1 MQARGSVSS
10 YAACFLNSVTAS
22 GAESTMRKVLMF
34 SGIFVVLFGFFIPN
48 HGAAVQ
54 FEQPEHVIII
64 TIDGCRPDKLLEANT
79 PNIDYILGDAA
90 YSWTAQTVYPSST
103 PEAHASLF
111 TGTWPENHT
120 YGDPGDFVLAETMF
134 QVFEEMGYETCL
146 VDGKGGRIAG
156 LEVDVSYVI
165 MDIDYRWIDEEWV
178 QGSEDP
184 NGDLRVMENVIEIL
198 VENSPTLTFVLLPQ
212 IDTAGHLYGHTS
224 EEYLRA
230 IEKADQAIGVL
241 IDNLKKLGIYES
253 TLLVILSDH
262 GMTGTD
268 HGSRGPGD
276 MTIPLIISGPG
287 VEVDDFEGGRIID
300 VAPTVTALFG
310 LRAPANAEGRNLFEE
325 VAPVEPMLTVV
336 AAIVGAAMICAIFI
350 RKRRKREAIQPA
362 PPA

>member
-1 MQARGSVSS
+1 
-10 YAACFLNSVTAS
+10 
-22 GAESTMRKVLMF
+22 MRKVLMF

-54 FEQPEHVIII
+54 FERPEHAIII

-79 PNIDYILGDAA
+79 PNIDHILEDAA

-111 TGTWPENHT
+111 TGAWPETHN
-120 YGDPGDFVLAETMF
+120 YGDPGDFVRAETIF
-134 QVFEEMGYETCL
+134 QVFEKTGYETCL

-165 MDIDYRWIDEEWV
+165 TDTDYRWIDEEWA

-212 IDTAGHLYGHTS
+212 VDTAGHLYGHTS
-224 EEYLRA
+224 EEYLQA
-230 IEKADQAIGVL
+230 IEKADQAVGIL
-241 IDNLKKLGIYES
+241 TDNLKELGIYES

-262 GMTGTD
+262 GMTGTT
-268 HGSRGPGD
+268 HGSRDPGD
-276 MTIPLIISGPG
+276 MTIPLIISGPSVKAG
-287 VEVDDFEGGRIID
+287 EFGNGRIID
-300 VAPTVTALFG
+300 VAPTVTTLFG
-310 LRAPANAEGRNLFEE
+310 LRAPASAEGRNLFEE
-325 VAPVEPMLTVV
+325 VAPVEPTLAV
-336 AAIVGAAMICAIFI
+336 AAAIAAAAIIFVVFL
-350 RKRRKREAIQPA
+350 RKRKREGIRPA
-362 PPA
+362 PPTL